1 MKHRLN
7 HESEQDNKKTRLA
20 IICTSDIREL
30 RDNTEIQG
38 NKEVKDRKPRNRE
51 NIEPRENIEIIKTN
65 TMNQYQSPELN
76 TFIASLNSEKPDNF
90 VTYGLKYFSERAVE
104 LLSTSTTISNNNNPA
119 QNSGMFSNSYS
130 IGANN
135 NNNNNGKKSAS
146 VVSLNNGSSHRGS
159 IFKSP
164 FVDTDP
170 HTDNTSDV
178 SIDKANFSS
187 GGKANVSSNLFKGD
201 FNVGNHISQS
211 KEPELDPMA
220 PAPTSTTNT
229 TSNNSSASTANDQHT
244 SHGKIL
250 PFNFNA
256 QRRTSVSGETIQPE
270 KDDIEMRALY
280 ERIKKLNNKTSE
292 QLEKLSASV
301 GENFLFKK
309 LDTDSKKL
317 VITAL
322 VEKHISKGETI
333 IKQGD
338 EGDFFYIVENG
349 QVEFYVNG
357 TKVSTSGAGSSFGE
371 LALMYNSPRAATVV
385 ASTDC
390 GLWCL
395 DRLTFRKIL
404 LGRSFKKRILYD
416 EFLKKV
422 PILSKLT
429 TYDRAKLADALNTK
443 FYSKGDVIIKEG
455 DVGENFYFIEYG
467 SALVLKKGHNDPL
480 TTLQKGDYF
489 GEVALLNDLPRQ
501 ATVMANENTKVV
513 TLGKSG
519 FQRLLGPVV
528 EVLKLHDPTRK

>member
-1 MKHRLN
+1 M
-7 HESEQDNKKTRLA
+7 S
-20 IICTSDIREL
+20 
-30 RDNTEIQG
+30 
-38 NKEVKDRKPRNRE
+38 
-51 NIEPRENIEIIKTN
+51 
-65 TMNQYQSPELN
+65 QYQSPELN
-76 TFIASLNSEKPDNF
+76 NFITILNTSKPDDFIAF
-90 VTYGLKYFSERAVE
+90 GLKYFSGKAVE
-104 LLSTSTTISNNNNPA
+104 QLSINNNNNNNNNSNNNNNN
-119 QNSGMFSNSYS
+119 NSNNNNNNGNGNTPGTGVFNTSYS
-130 IGANN
+130 ISGG
-135 NNNNNGKKSAS
+135 NNNNNGKKSVS
-146 VVSLNNGSSHRGS
+146 GVSLANGSIPSTATHRGS

-178 SIDKANFSS
+178 SIDKSANTS
-187 GGKANVSSNLFKGD
+187 ANTRADTSANTSANTPSNLFKGD
-201 FNVGNHISQS
+201 FNVGNQIYQN
-211 KEPELDPMA
+211 KEPELDPRA
-220 PAPTSTTNT
+220 PNPST
-229 TSNNSSASTANDQHT
+229 SASTNSAITATSATSDEK
-244 SHGKIL
+244 SHGKTL

-280 ERIKKLNNKTSE
+280 ERIKKTNNKTQE
-292 QLEKLSASV
+292 QLDRLSASV

-322 VEKHISKGETI
+322 VEKHIKKGETI

-390 GLWCL
+390 ELWCL

-422 PILSKLT
+422 PILSTLT
-429 TYDRAKLADALNTK
+429 TYDRAKLADALNTE

-467 SALVLKKGHNDPL
+467 SASVLKKGHEKPL
-480 TTLQKGDYF
+480 TILQKGDYF

-501 ATVMANENTKVV
+501 ATVTADENTKVV